1 MRAGAAGF
9 SGGKGARMTIH
20 TRILPSALLGA
31 SLALAGAAQAGFKC
45 AHNQIVE
52 EGESTVAVREK
63 CGAPKSEET
72 LTTAGGEVVTQRWV
86 YTDPS
91 DRRWIKILEFRD
103 GVLQAITGIKP

>member
-1 MRAGAAGF
+1 MASHSRF
-9 SGGKGARMTIH
+9 LSC
-20 TRILPSALLGA
+20 ALLGA
-31 SLALAGAAQAGFKC
+31 GFAVPAIADAGFRC

-52 EGESTVAVREK
+52 EGESTVVVREK

-91 DRRWIKILEFRD
+91 DRRWIKILEFKD
-103 GVLQAITGIKP
+103 GVLQSITELKP

>member
-1 MRAGAAGF
+1 MRMGAAGS
-9 SGGKGARMTIH
+9 SGEKGATMTIRA
-20 TRILPSALLGA
+20 RILPSALLGA
-31 SLALAGAAQAGFKC
+31 SLAVAGAAQAGFKC

-103 GVLQAITGIKP
+103 GILQSITGMKP

>member
-1 MRAGAAGF
+1 MPGR
-9 SGGKGARMTIH
+9 
-20 TRILPSALLGA
+20 TRFLSSALLGA
-31 SLALAGAAQAGFKC
+31 GLALPFVADAGFRC

-52 EGESTVAVREK
+52 EGESTVVVREK

-91 DRRWIKILEFRD
+91 DRRWIKILEFKD
-103 GVLQAITGIKP
+103 GKLQSITEMKP

>member
-1 MRAGAAGF
+1 MRNHIRFLSSLLIGAGLALPIMANAGF
-9 SGGKGARMTIH
+9 R
-20 TRILPSALLGA
+20 
-31 SLALAGAAQAGFKC
+31 C

-52 EGESTVAVREK
+52 EGESTVVVREK

-91 DRRWIKILEFRD
+91 DRRWIKILEFKD
-103 GVLQAITGIKP
+103 GILQSITELRP